1 MESAFQMD
9 AGKLAFLGDAVYEL
23 MVRERIVSK
32 YSDKLGVLNN
42 IKMKT
47 VCCTAQSDVLSKIE
61 SILTPEEL
69 VIYKRGRNLKSNRK
83 PKNAS
88 VSTYRRATG
97 LEALFGYLY
106 LTKNVNRLYEFLK
119 IMDV

>member
-1 MESAFQMD
+1 MEDAFQMD

-32 YSDKLGVLNN
+32 YSGKLGVLNE
-42 IKMKT
+42 IKNET
-47 VCCTAQSDVLSKIE
+47 VCSEAQSEILSKIE
-61 SILTPEEL
+61 DILTPDEL
-69 VIYKRGRNLKSNRK
+69 SIYKRGRNLKSSRK

-88 VSTYRRATG
+88 VATYRKATG

-106 LTKNVNRLYEFLK
+106 LTKNINRLYEFLQ
-119 IMDV
+119 IMNI

>member
-23 MVRERIVSK
+23 MVRERIISK
-32 YSDKLGVLNN
+32 YADKLGVINN
-42 IKMKT
+42 IKMKK
-47 VCCTAQSDVLSKIE
+47 VCCTAQSEVLSKIE
-61 SILTPEEL
+61 SILTSEEL

-83 PKNAS
+83 PKRAS
-88 VSTYRRATG
+88 VTTYRRATG

-106 LTKNVNRLYEFLK
+106 LTKNFNRLNEFLK
-119 IMDV
+119 MMEI